1 MLVRGGRIVDPRHR
15 IDALRD
21 LRVEGD
27 RIVEIGE
34 HLRSRGDEETIDAV
48 GWVVAPG
55 FIDAHVHLREP
66 GFEAKETLASGTAAA
81 VRGGFTAVCAMPNT
95 EPALDDIGMLARVSS
110 PSPNRE
116 RGILARIFPI
126 AAMTRGRSGREI
138 LDYSSLV
145 TAGAVAFSDDGST
158 VADAR
163 VMRDVMRA
171 LAPLDRLA
179 IVHAEDAALKGDGV
193 MNEGVVSR
201 RLGVAG
207 SPASAEESIVARDLV
222 IGLEVGARLHVAHL
236 STARSLE
243 LVAWARERNARVTC
257 EVTPH
262 HLLITDE
269 AVEELGARAKVNP
282 PLRTAADTR
291 ALRDAVRAGAIDFFA
306 SDHAPHTDAEKSGD
320 LAHAAVGFSGLEI
333 AVGAYARALPDL
345 SMIDFVA
352 LCSTRAAEVLHLPG
366 GTLAVG
372 ALADI
377 TMFSDRAWRVDA
389 STFASKGRA
398 TPFDGWELPRRIE
411 ATVVAGRIAY
421 RAEEAPRGS

>member
-1 MLVRGGRIVDPRHR
+1 MLVRGGRIVDPRQR

-21 LRVEGD
+21 LRVEGE

-34 HLRSRGDEETIDAV
+34 HLRARDGEETIDAG

-66 GFEAKETLASGTAAA
+66 GFEAKETLASGSAAA
-81 VRGGFTAVCAMPNT
+81 VRGGFTTVCAMPNT
-95 EPALDDIGMLARVSS
+95 EPAIDDLEMLARVSFS
-110 PSPNRE
+110 HPNRE

-126 AAMTRGRSGREI
+126 AAMTRARAGREI
-138 LDYSSLV
+138 LDYESLV
-145 TAGAVAFSDDGST
+145 TGGAVAFSDDGST

-179 IVHAEDAALKGDGV
+179 IVHAEDAALKGDGL

-201 RLGVAG
+201 RLGFPG

-236 STARSLE
+236 STARSME

-262 HLLITDE
+262 HLLLTDE
-269 AVEELGARAKVNP
+269 AIEELGARAKVNP
-282 PLRTAADTR
+282 PLRSAADAR
-291 ALRDAVRAGAIDFFA
+291 ALRDAVREGAIDFFA

-320 LAHAAVGFSGLEI
+320 LARAAVGFSGLEI

-345 SMIDFVA
+345 AMIDFVA
-352 LCSTRAAEVLHLPG
+352 LCSTRAAELLQLPG
-366 GTLAVG
+366 GSLSVG
-372 ALADI
+372 APADI
-377 TMFSDRAWRVDA
+377 TMFSERAWRVDSSA
-389 STFASKGRA
+389 FASKGRA

-421 RAEEAPRGS
+421 RAEDAADRF